1 MHSDFLKSCAGVP
14 NCPAPIVPR
23 STSTV
28 IKPHMIVT
36 FKFLIV
42 LCNRL
47 PFGVDR
53 SLLKKLELEAEEEE
67 EAAAAAAAA
76 GDMIDGC
83 RH

>member
-1 MHSDFLKSCAGVP
+1 
-14 NCPAPIVPR
+14 
-23 STSTV
+23 
-28 IKPHMIVT
+28 MIVT

-53 SLLKKLELEAEEEE
+53 SLLKKLEGGGEEEE
-67 EAAAAAAAA
+67 EAAA

-83 RH
+83 RHY

>member
-1 MHSDFLKSCAGVP
+1 
-14 NCPAPIVPR
+14 
-23 STSTV
+23 
-28 IKPHMIVT
+28 MIVT

-67 EAAAAAAAA
+67 EAAAAAAA

-83 RH
+83 RHRKKPKTPPAFPLL

>member
-1 MHSDFLKSCAGVP
+1 
-14 NCPAPIVPR
+14 
-23 STSTV
+23 
-28 IKPHMIVT
+28 MIVT

-53 SLLKKLELEAEEEE
+53 SLLKKLEGEGEEEE
-67 EAAAAAAAA
+67 EAAAAAA